1 MNYRHPNSP
10 PLPRPPEASSRIS
23 PWRESAKKEKK
34 GEEEKEGREVKG
46 SRSKGHSRSV
56 SHGGVTFS
64 RTGSARERVV
74 QGDPGAE
81 DRTPPPALP
90 SVLKGGKGH
99 RRVFS
104 HGQINPELTAIPTHM
119 KSSNREGSKT
129 DFILP
134 PGHEERERKKSSS
147 LSMNRAG
154 RQDKGGSLPGH
165 AAMGKHK
172 RHHSRSDS
180 IGQTLSMFRN
190 AHSRQASRTDS
201 IYTLRQTPTNYKQR
215 IFWWQRG
222 KGKDKEEEDL
232 SAAARKHR
240 EVVPNHH
247 MPAGAKATDH
257 PNSAYLTNR
266 IRTTKYT
273 LLSFIPR
280 NLFEQF
286 HRFANLYF
294 LFIVLLNWVP
304 AINAFGKEISM
315 IPVILVLIVTAVKD
329 LFEDRRR
336 YSSDKKVNNSSCR
349 VYSTAESQF
358 VKRLW
363 KEVRVGDIVHL
374 SNNEQIPAD
383 ILLLHSSD
391 PSGLCYIDTQ
401 VNNSFLFLIMTI
413 NKISMPMI
421 ILVESTSC
429 IKARNLCR
437 IWTVRRI

>member
-421 ILVESTSC
+421 ILVE
-429 IKARNLCR
+429 LH
-437 IWTVRRI
+437 